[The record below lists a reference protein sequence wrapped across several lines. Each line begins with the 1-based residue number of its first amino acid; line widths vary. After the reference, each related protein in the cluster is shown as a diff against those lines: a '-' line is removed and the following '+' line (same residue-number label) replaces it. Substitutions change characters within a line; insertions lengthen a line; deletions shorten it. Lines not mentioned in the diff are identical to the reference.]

1 MLHFKKNSTGCQKK
15 NVPITLDS
23 PDISLN
29 LQFLIQPLVMCC
41 QAAQAVTR
49 IVHPTSYLEPVQRA
63 GGRGSWLQTANHT
76 HLVFECQR
84 EEVKQRFKGIY
95 INSIVKAKVIILQFL
110 KRKCCGRVIR
120 TRSFGPVNVRII
132 TLLASPK
139 IQKQGLTTVQ
149 KIIPFHSQCVKMA
162 ENMDLLMS
170 QFLPFWPP
178 QKFKSK
184 DFTTVQKII
193 PILANVSKWLKTW
206 TC

>member
-1 MLHFKKNSTGCQKK
+1 
-15 NVPITLDS
+15 
-23 PDISLN
+23 
-29 LQFLIQPLVMCC
+29 MCC

-149 KIIPFHSQCVKMA
+149 K
-162 ENMDLLMS
+162 L
-170 QFLPFWPP
+170 
-178 QKFKSK
+178 
-184 DFTTVQKII
+184 I
-193 PILANVSKWLKTW
+193 PILANVSKWLKLGPVNVRIITLFGPPKIQKQGLRNVQKIIPSHSQCVKMATNLDLLMSKLLPFW
-206 TC
+206 PPKNSKART